1 MPTPGAHTVRY
12 GGNTVSVS
20 VEIEG
25 KVLILDAGTGI
36 RALGTAL
43 MGTDEEIFLLLS
55 HLHTDHILGFPYFHP
70 LYEPGRQVHLLD
82 YQKDG
87 KAWSLLDLFN
97 GVHFP
102 LSPEDLLCSYHRVQ
116 SNGLAYLRAHGFAVE
131 ALPVNH
137 PGGAF
142 GYRLTH
148 QGRRFV
154 FIPDNELGAL
164 EKTTTFDEFA
174 AFCRDADVLCH
185 DAQYLADDMPAKHGW
200 GHSCVHHVIELAIA
214 ASVKHLILFH
224 HDPDRTDDALDALQ
238 ADARAR
244 LATHDIACTTAY
256 EGMTLDFRSSEI

>member
-87 KAWSLLDLFN
+87 KAWSLLDLLN

-102 LSPEDLLCSYHRVQ
+102 LCPEDLLCSYHRVQ
-116 SNGLAYLRAHGFAVE
+116 SDGLAYLREGVNPILASNKAPSLPRGGEGTQPLRFSM
-131 ALPVNH
+131 AL
-137 PGGAF
+137 
-142 GYRLTH
+142 
-148 QGRRFV
+148 GR
-154 FIPDNELGAL
+154 
-164 EKTTTFDEFA
+164 
-174 AFCRDADVLCH
+174 
-185 DAQYLADDMPAKHGW
+185 
-200 GHSCVHHVIELAIA
+200 SCN
-214 ASVKHLILFH
+214 
-224 HDPDRTDDALDALQ
+224 R
-238 ADARAR
+238 
-244 LATHDIACTTAY
+244 TTAR
-256 EGMTLDFRSSEI
+256 GARSP

>member
-1 MPTPGAHTVRY
+1 MIVKFWGVRGSMPTPGAHTVRY

-36 RALGTAL
+36 RALGMAL

-70 LYEPGRQVHLLD
+70 LYEQGRQVHLLD
-82 YQKDG
+82 YQKGG
-87 KAWSLLDLFN
+87 KAWSLLDLLN

-102 LSPEDLLCSYHRVQ
+102 LCPEDLLCSYHRVQ
-116 SNGLAYLRAHGFAVE
+116 SDGLAYLRAHGFAVE

-148 QGRRFV
+148 QGRRLLPN
-154 FIPDNELGAL
+154 IPHGA
-164 EKTTTFDEFA
+164 
-174 AFCRDADVLCH
+174 
-185 DAQYLADDMPAKHGW
+185 YL
-200 GHSCVHHVIELAIA
+200 
-214 ASVKHLILFH
+214 
-224 HDPDRTDDALDALQ
+224 
-238 ADARAR
+238 
-244 LATHDIACTTAY
+244 
-256 EGMTLDFRSSEI
+256 

>member
-87 KAWSLLDLFN
+87 KAWSLLDLLN
-97 GVHFP
+97 GG
-102 LSPEDLLCSYHRVQ
+102 YH
-116 SNGLAYLRAHGFAVE
+116 E
-131 ALPVNH
+131 E
-137 PGGAF
+137 
-142 GYRLTH
+142 
-148 QGRRFV
+148 RRG
-154 FIPDNELGAL
+154 NE
-164 EKTTTFDEFA
+164 
-174 AFCRDADVLCH
+174 R
-185 DAQYLADDMPAKHGW
+185 
-200 GHSCVHHVIELAIA
+200 
-214 ASVKHLILFH
+214 
-224 HDPDRTDDALDALQ
+224 
-238 ADARAR
+238 
-244 LATHDIACTTAY
+244 
-256 EGMTLDFRSSEI
+256 